1 MPQDRHRVA
10 TLGRSE
16 DQDGITS
23 GVVEDISPD
32 GVARV
37 VLNGETASCEASS
50 IVRFASAAAAAEALL
65 GRTVVVLRN
74 AFMPPVILG
83 AVAER
88 LWDESAAAAP
98 AQAQAKLPAGQPLA
112 VQLDKR
118 CLELAASD
126 EIRLTCGKSSLLL
139 RRDGTVIIKGV
150 TITSRASQ
158 TNKIRGATVNIN

>member
-16 DQDGITS
+16 DQDGITT

-32 GVARV
+32 GVARI

-74 AFMPPVILG
+74 AYMPPVILG

-88 LWDESAAAAP
+88 LWDESAPAP
-98 AQAQAKLPAGQPLA
+98 AQAKLPAGQPLA

-118 CLELAASD
+118 CLELEASD
-126 EIRLTCGKSSLLL
+126 EIRLTCGKSLLLL